1 MNNKEFYQK
10 WGRSSTLKYLVNSI
24 IVLGMST
31 VTDSVY
37 THTLKVD
44 YTNWVNI
51 EDDDDTIPGPLDLA
65 ECYHDLKNMP
75 VGFIKNVIK
84 KVL

>member
-24 IVLGMST
+24 IVLGLDTITESPYNP
-31 VTDSVY
+31 DIL
-37 THTLKVD
+37 TLD
-44 YTNWVNI
+44 YT
-51 EDDDDTIPGPLDLA
+51 DDMLGGRLPGPLDIA
-65 ECYHDLKNMP
+65 ECYRDLRQMP
-75 VGFIKNVIK
+75 PGFIKNVIK